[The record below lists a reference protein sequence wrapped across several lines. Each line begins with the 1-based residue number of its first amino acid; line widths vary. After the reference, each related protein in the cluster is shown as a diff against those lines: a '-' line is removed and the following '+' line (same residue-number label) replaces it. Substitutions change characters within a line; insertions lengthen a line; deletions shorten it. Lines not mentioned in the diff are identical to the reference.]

1 MHTTKFSYSGKI
13 SLLSPIKLSEALKD
27 TYRHKGMRRKLVE
40 ELRQK
45 GIEDEDVLSAI
56 AMLPRHFFLD
66 KTFEEWAYQ
75 DKPFPIGNKQT
86 ISQPYTVA
94 YQTALLQVKKRDKI
108 LEVGTGSGYQAAILA
123 LMGARVFT
131 IERQELLYQ
140 SAKQLLEALQLGNVR
155 CFLRDGYKG
164 LPEFAPF
171 DKIIVTAG
179 AEELPKTLLEQLG
192 IGGIMVI
199 PVGKEVQKM
208 HQIKRLDQDN
218 FEEKVL
224 DDFRFVPFLKGLNKL

>member
-1 MHTTKFSYSGKI
+1 M
-13 SLLSPIKLSEALKD
+13 KD
-27 TYRHKGMRRKLVE
+27 TYRHKGMRNRLLE

-45 GIEDEDVLSAI
+45 GIEDEAVLA
-56 AMLPRHFFLD
+56 AMATLPRHFFLD
-66 KTFEEWAYQ
+66 KAFEEWAYQ
-75 DKPFPIGNKQT
+75 DKPFPIGNEQT

-94 YQTALLQVKKRDKI
+94 YQTTLLQVKKRDKI

-123 LMGARVFT
+123 ILGARVFT

-140 SAKQLLEALQLGNVR
+140 KAKALLEALQLGNVR

-164 LPEFAPF
+164 MPEFAPF
-171 DKIIVTAG
+171 DKILVTAG
-179 AEELPKTLLEQLG
+179 AAELPQALLAQLA

-208 HQIKRLDQDN
+208 YQIKRLDQDR

-224 DDFRFVPFLKGLNKL
+224 DDFRFVPFVKGLNKMD